1 MMYNVVLSS
10 NKIFIIMRD
19 EMKKLQK
26 QKYFASGEEVP
37 QPLDIDLFR
46 YECENVLGMEDL
58 DDNELF
64 MLARYLIEHYY
75 LISKKDRVNLRYSVT
90 EA

>member
-1 MMYNVVLSS
+1 MYNVVLSL

-19 EMKKLQK
+19 EMKK
-26 QKYFASGEEVP
+26 QKYFASGEEIP

-75 LISKKDRVNLRYSVT
+75 LIAKKDRANLRYSVT

>member
-1 MMYNVVLSS
+1 MYNVVLSS
-10 NKIFIIMRD
+10 NKILIIMKD
-19 EMKKLQK
+19 KMEK
-26 QKYFASGEEVP
+26 QKYFASGEHVP

-58 DDNELF
+58 GEDELY
-64 MLARYLIEHYY
+64 MLARYLVEHYY
-75 LISKKDRVNLRYSVT
+75 LIAKKDREFLRYSVT

>member
-1 MMYNVVLSS
+1 MMYNVVLSL
-10 NKIFIIMRD
+10 NEILIIMKD
-19 EMKKLQK
+19 VKIKEK
-26 QKYFASGEEVP
+26 QFASGEQVP

-46 YECENVLGMEDL
+46 YECENVLGMDDL

-64 MLARYLIEHYY
+64 LLARYLIEHYY
-75 LISKKDRVNLRYSVT
+75 LIDKKDREFLRYSVT

>member
-1 MMYNVVLSS
+1 
-10 NKIFIIMRD
+10 MRD
-19 EMKKLQK
+19 VKIKEK
-26 QKYFASGEEVP
+26 QFASGEHIP
-37 QPLDIDLFR
+37 QPLDMGLFR

-75 LISKKDRVNLRYSVT
+75 LISKKDREYLRYSVT